1 MHDSLVN
8 HRAEPVGGGGGG
20 GGGQGEGVTVLYK
33 LGSCSAKRCG
43 FSFNPFGLELSVNF
57 RVWVWN
63 QPLGLR
69 MFSIFCLLR
78 MTHQFRT
85 WLDFS

>member
-33 LGSCSAKRCG
+33 LGSCSAK
-43 FSFNPFGLELSVNF
+43 SVVF
-57 RVWVWN
+57 ILILYV
-63 QPLGLR
+63 
-69 MFSIFCLLR
+69 
-78 MTHQFRT
+78 
-85 WLDFS
+85 

>member
-1 MHDSLVN
+1 MHDSHIN
-8 HRAEPVGGGGGG
+8 HRAEPVGGGERV
-20 GGGQGEGVTVLYK
+20 GQGEGVTVLYK

-43 FSFNPFGLELSVNF
+43 FSFNPFGLKLSVDF
-57 RVWVWN
+57 RVLVWN

-78 MTHQFRT
+78 MAH
-85 WLDFS
+85 

>member
-1 MHDSLVN
+1 MHDSNVN

-20 GGGQGEGVTVLYK
+20 VTLLYK

-69 MFSIFCLLR
+69 MFSIFLSFENGTSVPDL
-78 MTHQFRT
+78 T
-85 WLDFS
+85 